1 MANLTISDL
10 KNELITHGVELPPS
24 TAKKEDYVQLYEKN
38 ISTGGEKAK
47 IDFSS
52 DDEEVSIPMA
62 GKVSKKKV
70 SRKSELT
77 NGTNGHADSNGDVN
91 DKEMLTEENSLVV
104 GDVDVATL
112 TDEQLAEK
120 LKEYDVAVGPIV
132 ESTRAVYRKKLSILM
147 RGEDNVDATGK
158 DVEKKQSE
166 KIQSIV
172 DETLEEEFKDGEFS
186 ADDEDDP
193 YQPSCVILPSSSFQS
208 PNSQNDSSNHGKSND
223 STEYLLEASK
233 LSVNSPLSNS
243 IYTNIR
249 QRFDGSNRESAVT
262 DGRYTPTPR
271 RSIHSYKVT
280 ETSKETVTKMKD
292 GTISRDFDY
301 KKTTSNSQDE
311 IGGVRKTLKLLP
323 PLFLG
328 LIIMAVG
335 YYITVSR
342 K

>member
-132 ESTRAVYRKKLSILM
+132 GMLNYYLP
-147 RGEDNVDATGK
+147 
-158 DVEKKQSE
+158 
-166 KIQSIV
+166 IV
-172 DETLEEEFKDGEFS
+172 
-186 ADDEDDP
+186 
-193 YQPSCVILPSSSFQS
+193 I
-208 PNSQNDSSNHGKSND
+208 
-223 STEYLLEASK
+223 
-233 LSVNSPLSNS
+233 
-243 IYTNIR
+243 
-249 QRFDGSNRESAVT
+249 
-262 DGRYTPTPR
+262 PR
-271 RSIHSYKVT
+271 I
-280 ETSKETVTKMKD
+280 
-292 GTISRDFDY
+292 
-301 KKTTSNSQDE
+301 TTSRMQ
-311 IGGVRKTLKLLP
+311 KYCL
-323 PLFLG
+323 
-328 LIIMAVG
+328 
-335 YYITVSR
+335 
-342 K
+342 